1 MEHHR
6 AEVAVRDGAVKNGD
20 RQFEY
25 HGNGRAFLM
34 GCGVWEREWRLSAE
48 AKLIMCNVVRIG
60 GRLIVKN
67 VD

>member
-1 MEHHR
+1 
-6 AEVAVRDGAVKNGD
+6 
-20 RQFEY
+20 
-25 HGNGRAFLM
+25 M